1 MDDDGELTVI
11 SKSHSLWGGI
21 RSLALTASPVWP
33 SPHTLLDMPLKQRSD
48 DMYKGCKILTTQ
60 AWKHT
65 LPPSGQILHYT
76 QLWKHTL
83 PPSGQILHYT

>member
-48 DMYKGCKILTTQ
+48 DMYKDTY
-60 AWKHT
+60 
-65 LPPSGQILHYT
+65 YT
-76 QLWKHTL
+76 GLEA
-83 PPSGQILHYT
+83 YTAT